1 MRAGTDCRNATLTTN
16 TMTETKA
23 HHGGRGRRTPNAAST
38 GSDLDGLR
46 AQGLRTRN
54 TIVRVARELL
64 LEGGPLT
71 FSQRAVAAGAGISVS
86 NLQYYFP
93 TRLAVLRA
101 VIEPVIEAYLGELK
115 GLIDSDASP
124 DDVIERV
131 LARSLRDA
139 KDAQYVALFR
149 HFLSFA
155 AIDPECLKLFD
166 DWYGTLT
173 REVAKLLR
181 TVNPA
186 FDAADSLHVATLLIA
201 MADGLTLQ
209 TGTARLT
216 QRLDAMFMEIA
227 RCLIYDRQRD

>member
-1 MRAGTDCRNATLTTN
+1 
-16 TMTETKA
+16 MTEPKA
-23 HHGGRGRRTPNAAST
+23 HHGGRRRRPTRAASS

-64 LEGGPLT
+64 LKGGPLT

-101 VIEPVIEAYLGELK
+101 VIEPVIDAYLVELK
-115 GLIDSDASP
+115 RVLDSDASP
-124 DDVIERV
+124 DDVLERV
-131 LARSLRDA
+131 LARSLSDA
-139 KDAQYVALFR
+139 KDAQYGALFR

-166 DWYGTLT
+166 GWYDTLT
-173 REVAKLLR
+173 REIAALLR

-186 FDAADSLHVATLLIA
+186 FDAADGLHVATLLIA
-201 MADGLTLQ
+201 TADGLTMQ
-209 TGTARLT
+209 SGSARFT
-216 QRLDAMFMEIA
+216 QRLDAMFMETA
-227 RCLIYDRQRD
+227 HCLIYGKRP

>member
-1 MRAGTDCRNATLTTN
+1 
-16 TMTETKA
+16 MTEPKA
-23 HHGGRGRRTPNAAST
+23 HHGGRRRRPTNATSS
-38 GSDLDGLR
+38 GSDPDSLR

-101 VIEPVIEAYLGELK
+101 VIEPVIDAYLVELRRV
-115 GLIDSDASP
+115 LDSDASP
-124 DDVIERV
+124 DEVLERV
-131 LARSLRDA
+131 TARSLREA
-139 KDAQYVALFR
+139 KDAQYGALFR

-155 AIDPECLKLFD
+155 TMDPECLKLFD
-166 DWYGTLT
+166 GWYGTLT
-173 REVAKLLR
+173 HEMAKLLR
-181 TVNPA
+181 IVNPM
-186 FDAADSLHVATLLIA
+186 FDVADSVHVATLLIS

-209 TGTARLT
+209 SGAARHT
-216 QRLDAMFMEIA
+216 QSFDARFMEAA
-227 RCLIYDRQRD
+227 RCLVYEKRP